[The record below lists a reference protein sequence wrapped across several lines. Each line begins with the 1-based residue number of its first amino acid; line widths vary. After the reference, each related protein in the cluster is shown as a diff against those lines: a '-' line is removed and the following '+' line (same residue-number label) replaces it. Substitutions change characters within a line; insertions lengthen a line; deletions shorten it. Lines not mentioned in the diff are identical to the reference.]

1 MCKGTLQQSYRAGWT
16 FAKLTDAC
24 AGGGPAGA
32 TSNPLVIS
40 GKSGLGKST
49 LLAVF
54 ARRSLT
60 APQGLQP
67 ALHLHYFIGL
77 SKVLSKPC
85 ACIRACVCDPRK
97 SHRGLSL
104 RVLP

>member
-1 MCKGTLQQSYRAGWT
+1 M
-16 FAKLTDAC
+16 
-24 AGGGPAGA
+24 
-32 TSNPLVIS
+32 IS

-77 SKVLSKPC
+77 SKVLRMFC
-85 ACIRACVCDPRK
+85 ACMSACLC
-97 SHRGLSL
+97 
-104 RVLP
+104 